1 MIEARKEV
9 CSMGYTLSF
18 VASVKVG
25 RGGVAGLLH
34 HDARDVD
41 REQGAEVR
49 HSNKDI
55 DPARTLDNE
64 TIVSDGQ
71 GGWMPCSNISQ
82 IEDAIDARLGHVT
95 KPLRKDAVVLR
106 PLVLQL
112 DPDWYADHIDDGER
126 GAAANAML
134 AWAADTFG
142 ADNVVYAAIHQD
154 EGNPHLH
161 VGICPVTEDGRLS
174 QKDWFSSPAALR
186 QMHDDFRQH
195 MTDAGYEIEMQRK
208 KPGKH
213 ARRMSVEEYKDFCDL
228 QTEARKIDVQQGQL
242 SRWAERLHEEQ
253 ADLQEREK
261 MLRDLEDRERK
272 VQQREQDVEQRER
285 ALEGRQRLVEAREDA
300 LPGLAAKAAA
310 EAVQGE
316 IEASQAARRR
326 PSSKAAKEDAAR
338 RLQTA
343 LDGVQATCDAV
354 EQHQEAQQHSH
365 KTLSL

>member
-1 MIEARKEV
+1 
-9 CSMGYTLSF
+9 MGYTLSF

-25 RGGVAGLLH
+25 HGDVTGLLH

-41 REQGAEVR
+41 REQGREVR

-55 DPARTLDNE
+55 DPARTPGNE

-71 GGWMPCSNISQ
+71 GGWMPCSDISQ
-82 IEDAIDARLGHVT
+82 IEDAIDARLAHVT

-112 DPDWYADHIDDGER
+112 DPDWYAANEDEDAR
-126 GAAANAML
+126 AAAAEAML
-134 AWAADTFG
+134 SWAADTFG
-142 ADNVVYAAIHQD
+142 PQNVVYASVHQD

-195 MTDAGYEIEMQRK
+195 MTDAGYDIEMQRK
-208 KPGKH
+208 KPGKY

-228 QTEARKIDVQQGQL
+228 QTEARKIDSQQGQL
-242 SRWAERLHEEQ
+242 NRWAERLHEQQTEQ
-253 ADLQEREK
+253 QEREK
-261 MLRDLEDRERK
+261 ALQDLEKRERQ
-272 VQQREQDVEQRER
+272 VQQREQEVQKREM
-285 ALEGRQRLVEAREDA
+285 ALEGRQRLVEAREAA
-300 LPGLAAKAAA
+300 LPGLAARAAA

-316 IEASQAARRR
+316 IEASQAAHRK
-326 PSSKAAKEDAAR
+326 PSSKAAREDATR

-343 LDGVQATCDAV
+343 LAGVQATCDAV
-354 EQHQEAQQHSH
+354 EQHQQTGKQG

>member
-1 MIEARKEV
+1 
-9 CSMGYTLSF
+9 MGYTLSF
-18 VASVKVG
+18 TASVKVG

-41 REQGAEVR
+41 REQGQEVR

-64 TIVSDGQ
+64 TLVSDGQ
-71 GGWMPCSNISQ
+71 GGWMPCGDTRQ
-82 IEDAIDARLGHVT
+82 IEDAIDARLAAVT

-112 DPDWYADHIDDGER
+112 DPDWYAAHPDEGER

-134 AWAADTFG
+134 TWAADTFG
-142 ADNVVYAAIHQD
+142 PQNVVYASVHQD

-174 QKDWFSSPAALR
+174 QKDWFPGPAALR
-186 QMHDDFRQH
+186 EMHQDFRQH
-195 MTDAGYEIEMQRK
+195 MTSEGYDIEMRNK

-213 ARRMSVEEYKDFCDL
+213 AKRMSVQEYKDFCDL
-228 QTEARKIDVQQGQL
+228 QTEARKIDGQQGQL
-242 SRWAERLHEEQ
+242 NRWAQRLHEEQ
-253 ADLQEREK
+253 TDLQIREARLQERET
-261 MLRDLEDRERK
+261 R
-272 VQQREQDVEQRER
+272 QQEQEK
-285 ALEGRQRLVEAREDA
+285 ALEGRKRLIEAREAA
-300 LPGLAAKAAA
+300 LPGLATQAAY
-310 EAVQGE
+310 EAVQRE

-326 PSSKAAKEDAAR
+326 PSSKAAKEDAAQ

-343 LDGVQATCDAV
+343 LAGVQATCDAV
-354 EQHQEAQQHSH
+354 EQHQAAKQHSG
-365 KTLSL
+365 KTLERG